1 MELLTKNEPTE
12 HLANP
17 GAEWFATWLP
27 RPAAEP
33 PANLPEEHPRAER
46 QASACAEL
54 QLRQAPSESGT
65 KLPDAIEEVRN
76 ELEAVTGYLLDPG
89 TKGIQASLP
98 HLERAVNVFSG
109 YVKTKELPLLAPALD
124 SLRDEL
130 ALATMLFE
138 NAYRLQ
144 AGWAEQL
151 GLNLDGTPKQLLYSR
166 PNSSHNQAPAAPR
179 CETSWEG

>member
-33 PANLPEEHPRAER
+33 PANLPAEHPRAV
-46 QASACAEL
+46 
-54 QLRQAPSESGT
+54 P
-65 KLPDAIEEVRN
+65 PDAIEEVRN